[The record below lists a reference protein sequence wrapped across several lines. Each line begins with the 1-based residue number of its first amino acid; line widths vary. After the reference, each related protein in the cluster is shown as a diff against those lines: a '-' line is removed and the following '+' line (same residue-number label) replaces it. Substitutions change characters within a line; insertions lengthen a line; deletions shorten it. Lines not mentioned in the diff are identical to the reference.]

1 MGAYKKAYLDFKQE
15 ADESFITLNI
25 FFDQCENYRRE
36 VKDDTGS
43 DGYGMNTTKMTDN
56 DTETQKFNNSL
67 SQLAAQ
73 MTANEEVG
81 KVQ

>member
-1 MGAYKKAYLDFKQE
+1 MGAYKKSYLDFKHE
-15 ADESFITLNI
+15 ADESFITLKI
-25 FFDQCENYRRE
+25 FFDQCENDRRE
-36 VKDDTGS
+36 VEDDTGS
-43 DGYGMNTTKMTDN
+43 DGYGMNATKMMDDN
-56 DTETQKFNNSL
+56 TETHKFNNSL